1 MTARLRLA
9 DYARGARC
17 ALLTFA
23 RTSVL
28 GRLALDPRTARALSR
43 PPATPNANVAGLAFI
58 PLLACGQSPLEAVP
72 GDRPE
77 LEGVVLTV
85 GEAPDRIEITLAS
98 AWMDPDGSGG
108 HGVDA
113 TATVPG
119 PPPLVITG
127 KQSAWDLKKGEVV
140 FDGGVTAIRADVT
153 ITCAR
158 LEVTYA
164 GDKVDVAR
172 ASGDVHVNKGARE
185 ATGDTAVLT
194 VADGRV
200 DIGGSPAIRDGRNLM
215 TGSRIVLFLD
225 DERLLC
231 DDCRLEVAGDAV
243 TPR

>member
-1 MTARLRLA
+1 MI
-9 DYARGARC
+9 G
-17 ALLTFA
+17 LL
-23 RTSVL
+23 L
-28 GRLALDPRTARALSR
+28 WG
-43 PPATPNANVAGLAFI
+43 
-58 PLLACGQSPLEAVP
+58 CGQAPLQVVP
-72 GDRPE
+72 VDRPE

-85 GEAPDRIEITLAS
+85 GEPPDQVELTLAS

-108 HGVDA
+108 HGLEA

-119 PPPLVITG
+119 PPPLVISG

-140 FDGGVTAIRADVT
+140 FDGGVVAVRADVT
-153 ITCAR
+153 ITCDKLA
-158 LEVTYA
+158 VTYV

-172 ASGDVHVNKGARE
+172 ATGNVRVTKGTRE
-185 ATGDTAVLT
+185 ATGATAVLT

-200 DIGGSPAIRDGRNLM
+200 QIEGQPAIHDGNNHM
-215 TGSRIVLFLD
+215 TGSVIVLFLD

>member
-1 MTARLRLA
+1 M
-9 DYARGARC
+9 
-17 ALLTFA
+17 
-23 RTSVL
+23 
-28 GRLALDPRTARALSR
+28 
-43 PPATPNANVAGLAFI
+43 NANVAGLVFL

-72 GDRPE
+72 ADRPE

-85 GEAPDRIEITLAS
+85 GEAPEQVEITLAS
-98 AWMDPDGSGG
+98 AVMDPDGSGG
-108 HGVDA
+108 HGVDV

-140 FDGGVTAIRADVT
+140 FDGGVTAVRADVT

-158 LEVTYA
+158 LDVTYA

-172 ASGDVHVNKGARE
+172 ASGDVHVWKGARE

-200 DIGGSPAIRDGRNLM
+200 ELSGAPSIHDGANTM

-225 DERLLC
+225 DERLVC
-231 DDCRLEVAGDAV
+231 DDCRLEVAGEAV
-243 TPR
+243 KP